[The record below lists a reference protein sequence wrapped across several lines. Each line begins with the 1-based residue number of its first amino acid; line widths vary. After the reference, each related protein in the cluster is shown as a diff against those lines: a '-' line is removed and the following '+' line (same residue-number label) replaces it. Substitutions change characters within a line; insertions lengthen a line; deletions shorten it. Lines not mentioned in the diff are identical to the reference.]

1 MYSDI
6 IIQLNTNTEY
16 HNKWPYDQFY
26 ISNFIFEN
34 KDKFNI
40 FVPDILN
47 TPDGKVLRHNW
58 FKNPKMYSDIKLLLR
73 NKYSLL
79 IKEPGFDII
88 KYYDSHPFL
97 NT

>member
-6 IIQLNTNTEY
+6 ITQLNTNLEY
-16 HNKWPYDQFY
+16 HTKWPYDQFY
-26 ISNFIFEN
+26 ISNFVHQH

-58 FKNPKMYSDIKLLLR
+58 FKNKQMYTDLKKILL
-73 NKYSLL
+73 NKFHFL
-79 IKEPGFDII
+79 IKQPGFEFK
-88 KYYDSHPFL
+88 KYYDSKHFP